1 MEEMRKNM
9 KAKVICKILKK
20 FLACFILVVI
30 ISGYMLPVK
39 RVLAEG
45 MVGPMPDILQQ
56 KNLPPK
62 NDFVFITNNRNEV
75 NQVINSLEPIWDE
88 WRDYEPLKFETNNL
102 LYGECNTYV
111 DEHDIVNYYVAYPE
125 KFNK

>member
-56 KNLPPK
+56 KNL
-62 NDFVFITNNRNEV
+62 FY
-75 NQVINSLEPIWDE
+75 LL
-88 WRDYEPLKFETNNL
+88 LKKIIL
-102 LYGECNTYV
+102 K
-111 DEHDIVNYYVAYPE
+111 HR
-125 KFNK
+125 